1 MLQREINFREKE
13 ISKLNADILAK
24 EGYAS
29 SAAVSG
35 QINGQMRSKLE
46 SQLQQRDMQIKKL

>member
-46 SQLQQRDMQIKKL
+46 TQLQQRDMQIKKL